1 MEIRYVGK
9 ITVDSLSLTKA
20 KAIENNA
27 EENRGLQQTL
37 SVAWAL
43 AQPVGRSWVQ
53 MEERAY
59 AGWREEGDHYKGD
72 RVMTWVPVGRDLVER
87 VSPPLSVR
95 PVLAEAPL
103 HHTSAS

>member
-1 MEIRYVGK
+1 MGK

-27 EENRGLQQTL
+27 EENRGLQQML

-59 AGWREEGDHYKGD
+59 AGWREEGLLPHKGD
-72 RVMTWVPVGRDLVER
+72 RVMTWVPVGRDLAER

-103 HHTSAS
+103 HRTSAS